1 MCTKKHEILECL
13 GKGVFS
19 QEILEEV
26 LSFTGDEQN
35 ALFETAR
42 NKRDAAFPKKE
53 VEVRRR
59 EVFWQ
64 GFAAFGTSTL
74 SVLALIG
81 VFAAFVRTGKIQTPK
96 S

>member
-1 MCTKKHEILECL
+1 MVPALTEDEYRAADI
-13 GKGVFS
+13 
-19 QEILEEV
+19 EV
-26 LSFTGDEQN
+26 
-35 ALFETAR
+35 R
-42 NKRDAAFPKKE
+42 KKE

-81 VFAAFVRTGKIQTPK
+81 VFAAFVRTGKIQTPAAR
-96 S
+96 